1 MIRRCIALVLAVAAV
16 LVVSGAGFAQEA
28 PQRSVSAVGLQS
40 SGEKS
45 EAAAIGLELILP
57 VLGHAY
63 AGDAKRGI
71 LPAAVHVAGFAT
83 LILVAVENL
92 NVSFPLGDLFSE
104 SEEENSSGNGLDA
117 GVYVGLAAFLGGK
130 VWGVVSAAGTA
141 RDYNRSLSSPPRA
154 SVIVGPAP
162 DGGIAA
168 GLVLRF

>member
-16 LVVSGAGFAQEA
+16 LVVSGTGFAQEA
-28 PQRSVSAVGLQS
+28 PHRSVSAVAPQS

-71 LPAAVHVAGFAT
+71 LPAIVHVGGFAT
-83 LILVAVENL
+83 LILVALENIGD
-92 NVSFPLGDLFSE
+92 FPLGDLFG
-104 SEEENSSGNGLDA
+104 EEENSGGNGLDA
-117 GVYVGLAAFLGGK
+117 RVYAGLAAFLGGK
-130 VWGVVSAAGTA
+130 VWGVVSAARTA
-141 RDYNRSLSSPPRA
+141 RDHNRSLSSPPRA
-154 SVIVGPAP
+154 SAIVGPAP

>member
-16 LVVSGAGFAQEA
+16 LVVSGTGFAQEA
-28 PQRSVSAVGLQS
+28 PHRSVSAVAPQS

-71 LPAAVHVAGFAT
+71 LPAVVHVAGFAT
-83 LILVAVENL
+83 LILVAVENIGD
-92 NVSFPLGDLFSE
+92 FPLGDLFSE
-104 SEEENSSGNGLDA
+104 SEEENSGGNGLDA
-117 GVYVGLAAFLGGK
+117 RMYVGLAAFLGGK
-130 VWGVVSAAGTA
+130 VWGVVSAARTA

-154 SVIVGPAP
+154 SVVVGPAP
-162 DGGIAA
+162 YGGIAA